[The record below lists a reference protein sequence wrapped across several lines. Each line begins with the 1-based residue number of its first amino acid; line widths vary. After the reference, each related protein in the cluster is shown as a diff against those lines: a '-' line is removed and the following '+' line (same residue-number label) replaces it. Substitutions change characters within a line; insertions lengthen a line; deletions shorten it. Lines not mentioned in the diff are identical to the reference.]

1 MNKNSPK
8 SNLTKLSY
16 LSTMEKQIYDLDHI
30 IFFVDC
36 ITFMQVRN
44 LSIIFLKDNPSA
56 VILEPY
62 FDVLNQ

>member
-30 IFFVDC
+30 IFVDC
-36 ITFMQVRN
+36 ITFLYASTEFKHNFFER
-44 LSIIFLKDNPSA
+44 
-56 VILEPY
+56 
-62 FDVLNQ
+62 